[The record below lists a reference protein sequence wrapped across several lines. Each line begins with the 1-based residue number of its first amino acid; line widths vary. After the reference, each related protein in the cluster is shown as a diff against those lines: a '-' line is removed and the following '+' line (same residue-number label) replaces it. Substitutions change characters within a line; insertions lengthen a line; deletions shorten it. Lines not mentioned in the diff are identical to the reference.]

1 MGINTNAI
9 QDYLTW
15 RNGLTEDDYPR
26 LFAELAKLDTIEKLV
41 LEGAGHDDIR
51 TAVFELD

>member
-1 MGINTNAI
+1 MAHDNQIEAYI
-9 QDYLTW
+9 RW
-15 RNGLTEDDYPR
+15 RNGLEESDYPALYR
-26 LFAELAKLDTIEKLV
+26 SIERLDTIEKLV